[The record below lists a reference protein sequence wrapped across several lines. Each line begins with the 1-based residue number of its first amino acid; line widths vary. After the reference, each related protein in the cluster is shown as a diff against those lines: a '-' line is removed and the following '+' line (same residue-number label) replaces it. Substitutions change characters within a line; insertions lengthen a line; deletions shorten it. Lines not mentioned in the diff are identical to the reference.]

1 VRLCEMI
8 SGSSK
13 KVAIVQFLSVVSLS
27 MASGIFFVLAL
38 QNWMRSDSTS
48 WMDFAVA
55 AALLLIVVL
64 YCRRALK
71 MVP

>member
-1 VRLCEMI
+1 MRLCEMI
-8 SGSSK
+8 FGSSK
-13 KVAIVQFLSVVSLS
+13 KVAIVQILSVVSLS

-38 QNWMRSDSTS
+38 QNWIRGGSTS
-48 WMDFAVA
+48 WMHFAVA

-71 MVP
+71 VAP

>member
-1 VRLCEMI
+1 MI

-13 KVAIVQFLSVVSLS
+13 KVAIVQILSVVSLS

-38 QNWMRSDSTS
+38 QS
-48 WMDFAVA
+48 WMQGDSVSWMHFAVA

-71 MVP
+71 TVS

>member
-1 VRLCEMI
+1 MI
-8 SGSSK
+8 SGKSK
-13 KVAIVQFLSVVSLS
+13 KVAIVQILSVVSLS

-38 QNWMRSDSTS
+38 QNWMRGDSTS
-48 WMDFAVA
+48 WMHFAVA
-55 AALLLIVVL
+55 TVLLLIVVL

>member
-1 VRLCEMI
+1 MRLCEMI
-8 SGSSK
+8 FGSSK
-13 KVAIVQFLSVVSLS
+13 KVAIVQILSVVSLS
-27 MASGIFFVLAL
+27 MASGIFLVLAL
-38 QNWMRSDSTS
+38 QNWMRGDSTS
-48 WMDFAVA
+48 WMHFAVA